1 MEKKI
6 PNKVSEIRVTY
17 HPEVKREERYVI
29 TGSKIAYQIFLKI
42 WDMGTIEYTECFY
55 ILLLNRG
62 NQVLGFVKISSG
74 GIAGTIVDSRT
85 VFAPALKGCA
95 TGIILAHNHPSGNT
109 RPSNEDIEL
118 TRNLRKGGKLLNIS
132 VLDHLIVTPFDG
144 YLSFSDEGML

>member
-6 PNKVSEIRVTY
+6 PNRVSEIRVTY
-17 HPEVKREERYVI
+17 NPKVKKEERYVI
-29 TGSKIAYQIFLKI
+29 TGSKIAYQLILDI
-42 WDMGTIEYTECFY
+42 WDLGTIEYTESFY

-74 GIAGTIVDSRT
+74 GRAGTIVDSRT

-109 RPSNEDIEL
+109 KPSNEDIEL
-118 TRNLRKGGKLLNIS
+118 TRNLKKGGELLNIS
-132 VLDHLIVTPFDG
+132 VLDHLIVTPSDG
-144 YLSFSDEGML
+144 YLSFADEGMV